1 MDEMVLEKL
10 YQEKLEERI
19 IAYLAEKY
27 GISFEEAMEAY
38 YNSKLADKIHHGV
51 EGVQYLDHKVL
62 AQFLEETEPDI
73 LRKVR
78 HILS

>member
-27 GISFEEAMEAY
+27 GISFEEAMEA
-38 YNSKLADKIHHGV
+38 
-51 EGVQYLDHKVL
+51 
-62 AQFLEETEPDI
+62 
-73 LRKVR
+73 
-78 HILS
+78 

>member
-19 IAYLAEKY
+19 IACLADKHK
-27 GISFEEAMEAY
+27 ISLEAAMKAY
-38 YNSKLADKIHHGV
+38 YGSKLADKIHHGV

-62 AQFLEETEPDI
+62 AQVLEETEPEI
-73 LRKVR
+73 LQK
-78 HILS
+78 L

>member
-38 YNSKLADKIHHGV
+38 YNSKV
-51 EGVQYLDHKVL
+51 WKVYSIWIIRCL
-62 AQFLEETEPDI
+62 HRFWK
-73 LRKVR
+73 R
-78 HILS
+78 LSLIF